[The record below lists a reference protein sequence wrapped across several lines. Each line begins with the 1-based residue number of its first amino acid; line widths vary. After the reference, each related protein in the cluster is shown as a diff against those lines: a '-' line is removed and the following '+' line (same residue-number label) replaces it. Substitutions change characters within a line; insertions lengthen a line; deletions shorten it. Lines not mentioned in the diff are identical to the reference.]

1 MNSEKIFNFKL
12 NIAMLQVVIKALG
25 KLPLEEAHPTWSDI
39 IKQYNEQ
46 LKQVEEEV
54 KEKKLAKVEEQKLEK
69 EMRKQLNT

>member
-25 KLPLEEAHPTWSDI
+25 KLPLEESYTVHADL